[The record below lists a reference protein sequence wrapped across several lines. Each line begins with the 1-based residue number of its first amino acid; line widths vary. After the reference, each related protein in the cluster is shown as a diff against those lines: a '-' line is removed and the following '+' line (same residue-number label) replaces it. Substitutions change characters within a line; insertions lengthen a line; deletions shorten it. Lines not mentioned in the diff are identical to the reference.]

1 MCKIIYSVL
10 YLGYIIKIMSW
21 KHVWFTE
28 CADFKL
34 WHSSVTTTLPRP
46 SAPACT
52 LLFSPDLYCYF
63 PTLEFLL
70 PISLSTLHDFN
81 TRIIHVIRYT
91 CNVVRYNYVP
101 SSGHIYHAPILLVL
115 SPLFILVCSRI
126 YCHIIWLLPRAFSD
140 KEYPPPSSN
149 FNSLSWLHHL
159 LPFFNRFYILS
170 PRSRHYCFF
179 LFFSF

>member
-1 MCKIIYSVL
+1 M
-10 YLGYIIKIMSW
+10 GYIIKIMSW
-21 KHVWFTE
+21 KHVWSTE

-70 PISLSTLHDFN
+70 PISLYLHYIHDFN
-81 TRIIHVIRYT
+81 TRTIHVIRYT

-126 YCHIIWLLPRAFSD
+126 YCHIIWLLPRTFSD
-140 KEYPPPSSN
+140 KEHPLPPAISTPYPGSTISYLSSIDFTFWVPAVN
-149 FNSLSWLHHL
+149 
-159 LPFFNRFYILS
+159 IIV
-170 PRSRHYCFF
+170 CFF
-179 LFFSF
+179 SV